1 MHSRTRAWLVRKLQP
16 STIQKLSS
24 NSRNKSLVFCYLY
37 MLASRH
43 QGSAA
48 DGGQL
53 PRGHRREQ
61 AMILIGLIIITAVL
75 TALVVPRIRRKLG
88 ASAGQ
93 KR

>member
-1 MHSRTRAWLVRKLQP
+1 MMA
-16 STIQKLSS
+16 
-24 NSRNKSLVFCYLY
+24 N
-37 MLASRH
+37 RH
-43 QGSAA
+43 QGSATYR
-48 DGGQL
+48 GQL

-88 ASAGQ
+88 AAAGQ